1 MKKNFKFYAVTWAIL
16 LALFNILVFLTPN
29 EAAGMTKFGGA
40 FWSGYAFITL
50 AFIGQL
56 ICGYAAFR
64 ADTREKLFLNLPLIT
79 ISYAALV
86 ASVVLGSVCMMLPGL
101 PNWVGIILCAV
112 VLALNAVAVVKAQAA
127 ATLVSEVGEKVKT
140 QTAFIKTM
148 TVEAASLVARA
159 KSDETKAACKKVYE
173 AFRYSDPMSTP
184 ALAETDAQIKTVF
197 DSFKTAVLS
206 DADTAG
212 NLADECCKLVT
223 ERADKCKLYK

>member
-1 MKKNFKFYAVTWAIL
+1 MKKNFKFYAITWAIL
-16 LALFNILVFLTPN
+16 LALFNILVFLTPY
-29 EAAGMTKFGGA
+29 EAAGMTKFDGA
-40 FWSGYAFITL
+40 FWSGYVFITL

-56 ICGYAAFR
+56 ICGYVAFR

-148 TVEAASLVARA
+148 TVEADSLIARA

-212 NLADECCKLVT
+212 NLADECCNLVT

>member
-1 MKKNFKFYAVTWAIL
+1 MKKNFKFYAITWAIL

-56 ICGYAAFR
+56 ICGYVAFK

-79 ISYAALV
+79 ISYATLV
-86 ASVVLGSVCMMLPGL
+86 TSIVLGTVCMIIPDL

-159 KSDETKAACKKVYE
+159 KSEEAKAACKKVYE

>member
-1 MKKNFKFYAVTWAIL
+1 MKKNFKFYAITWAIL

-29 EAAGMTKFGGA
+29 KAAGMAKFGGA

-101 PNWVGIILCAV
+101 PNWVGSILCAV

-127 ATLVSEVGEKVKT
+127 ATLVSEAGEKIKT

-159 KSDETKAACKKVYE
+159 KSEETKAACKKVYE

-223 ERADKCKLYK
+223 ERADKCKFYK

>member
-1 MKKNFKFYAVTWAIL
+1 MKKNFKFYAITWAIL

-40 FWSGYAFITL
+40 FWSGYVFITL

-56 ICGYAAFR
+56 ICGYVAFR

-79 ISYAALV
+79 ISYATLV
-86 ASVVLGSVCMMLPGL
+86 TSIVLGTICMIIPDL
-101 PNWVGIILCAV
+101 PNWVGILLCAV

-148 TVEAASLVARA
+148 TVEAASLVERA
-159 KSDETKAACKKVYE
+159 KSEENKAACKKVYE

-206 DADTAG
+206 DADAAY

>member
-1 MKKNFKFYAVTWAIL
+1 MKKNFKFYAITWAIL

-40 FWSGYAFITL
+40 FWSGYVFITL

-56 ICGYAAFR
+56 ICGYVAFR

-79 ISYAALV
+79 ISYATLV
-86 ASVVLGSVCMMLPGL
+86 TSIVLGTVCMIIPDL
-101 PNWVGIILCAV
+101 PNWVGILLCAA

-159 KSDETKAACKKVYE
+159 KSEEAKAACKKVYE

>member
-1 MKKNFKFYAVTWAIL
+1 MKKNFKFYAITWAIL

-40 FWSGYAFITL
+40 FWSGYVFITL

-56 ICGYAAFR
+56 ICGYVAFR

-86 ASVVLGSVCMMLPGL
+86 ASVVLGTLCMMLPGL

-148 TVEAASLVARA
+148 TVEADSLIARA

>member
-1 MKKNFKFYAVTWAIL
+1 MKKNFKFYAITWAIL

-56 ICGYAAFR
+56 ICGYVAFK

-159 KSDETKAACKKVYE
+159 KSEEAKAACKKVYE

>member
-1 MKKNFKFYAVTWAIL
+1 MKKNFKFYAITWAIL

-40 FWSGYAFITL
+40 FWSGYVFITL

-56 ICGYAAFR
+56 ICGYVAFR

-79 ISYAALV
+79 ISYATLV
-86 ASVVLGSVCMMLPGL
+86 ASVVLGTLCMMLPGL

-148 TVEAASLVARA
+148 TVEADSLIARA

>member
-127 ATLVSEVGEKVKT
+127 ATLVSEAGEKIKT

-159 KSDETKAACKKVYE
+159 KSEETKAACKKVYE

>member
-1 MKKNFKFYAVTWAIL
+1 MKKNFKFYAITWAIL

-56 ICGYAAFR
+56 ICGYVAFK

-159 KSDETKAACKKVYE
+159 KSEEAKAACKKVYE

-184 ALAETDAQIKTVF
+184 ALAETDAQIKTGF

>member
-1 MKKNFKFYAVTWAIL
+1 MKKNFKFYAITWAIL

-40 FWSGYAFITL
+40 FWSGYVFITL

-56 ICGYAAFR
+56 ICGYVAFR

-79 ISYAALV
+79 ISYATLV
-86 ASVVLGSVCMMLPGL
+86 TSIVLGTVCMIIPDL
-101 PNWVGIILCAV
+101 PNWVGIILCAA

-148 TVEAASLVARA
+148 TVEADSLIARA
-159 KSDETKAACKKVYE
+159 KSDETQAACKKVYE

>member
-1 MKKNFKFYAVTWAIL
+1 MKKNFKFYAITWAIL

-40 FWSGYAFITL
+40 FWSGYVFITL

-86 ASVVLGSVCMMLPGL
+86 ASVVLGTLCMMLPGL
-101 PNWVGIILCAV
+101 PNWVGILLCAA

-127 ATLVSEVGEKVKT
+127 ATLVSEVGEKSKR
-140 QTAFIKTM
+140 K
-148 TVEAASLVARA
+148 R
-159 KSDETKAACKKVYE
+159 
-173 AFRYSDPMSTP
+173 
-184 ALAETDAQIKTVF
+184 
-197 DSFKTAVLS
+197 LS
-206 DADTAG
+206 S
-212 NLADECCKLVT
+212 KP
-223 ERADKCKLYK
+223 

>member
-148 TVEAASLVARA
+148 TVEADSLIARA

-197 DSFKTAVLS
+197 DCFKTAVLS

>member
-1 MKKNFKFYAVTWAIL
+1 MKKNFKFYAITWAIL
-16 LALFNILVFLTPN
+16 LVLFNILVFLTPN

-86 ASVVLGSVCMMLPGL
+86 ASVVLGTLCMMLPGL

-159 KSDETKAACKKVYE
+159 KSEETKAACKKVYE

-184 ALAETDAQIKTVF
+184 ALAKTDARIKTAF

-223 ERADKCKLYK
+223 ERANKCKLYK

>member
-1 MKKNFKFYAVTWAIL
+1 MKKNFKYYAVTWAIL

-79 ISYAALV
+79 ISYAAFV

-159 KSDETKAACKKVYE
+159 KSEETKAACKKVYE

-184 ALAETDAQIKTVF
+184 ALAETDARIKTAF

-223 ERADKCKLYK
+223 ERANKCKLYK